1 MKKFKSIIVV
11 MVCWMCVCQLESGE
25 SNSVNKPSL
34 QEMRSRKP
42 NADADGEG
50 ILSKSAAL
58 AFMERAQTDV
68 HNIKDTD
75 YPRFIEYLKHTGK
88 PPVEYVL
95 DKFKD
100 HDVVILGEMH
110 GVRENLELIH
120 DLIEPLYHKADVR
133 YFAMEILRHKNTDLV
148 NQLVTGKEYD
158 QQLAFRIFRDY
169 AHPNWGYK
177 EYMNV
182 IRAIWALNNKLPPE
196 AEKFKVVALDKGD
209 WDAIDLPAIP
219 SPKNYEEFVNKHD
232 PFMADVLAQE
242 VLAKGGK
249 ALVQIGYMH
258 SFTQYRFTEKA
269 PRFGYILHEKY
280 GDRVFQV
287 CLHQPHFGP
296 EVLTGNPP
304 TSHPVIVDFIEKV
317 ISKNANNP
325 VGFDVDNSPFANL
338 KDSKSLYFASQ
349 ENAVFSDIAQGY
361 IYIKPIRNLGKMTW
375 IEGFVDRSNFKR
387 AKAIAE
393 KRGWIAMFE
402 KSGLI
407 KAGECNSP
415 KGLNRLFKL
424 IIE

>member
-1 MKKFKSIIVV
+1 MERETG
-11 MVCWMCVCQLESGE
+11 LE
-25 SNSVNKPSL
+25 PATTCL
-34 QEMRSRKP
+34 
-42 NADADGEG
+42 EG
-50 ILSKSAAL
+50 RGSTTELLPQNQSYSTSKCLVLSK
-58 AFMERAQTDV
+58 D
-68 HNIKDTD
+68 IK
-75 YPRFIEYLKHTGK
+75 
-88 PPVEYVL
+88 
-95 DKFKD
+95 
-100 HDVVILGEMH
+100 
-110 GVRENLELIH
+110 
-120 DLIEPLYHKADVR
+120 
-133 YFAMEILRHKNTDLV
+133 
-148 NQLVTGKEYD
+148 
-158 QQLAFRIFRDY
+158 
-169 AHPNWGYK
+169 
-177 EYMNV
+177 
-182 IRAIWALNNKLPPE
+182 
-196 AEKFKVVALDKGD
+196 
-209 WDAIDLPAIP
+209 
-219 SPKNYEEFVNKHD
+219 S
-232 PFMADVLAQE
+232 
-242 VLAKGGK
+242 
-249 ALVQIGYMH
+249 YMH

-375 IEGFVDRSNFKR
+375 IECFVDRSNFKR